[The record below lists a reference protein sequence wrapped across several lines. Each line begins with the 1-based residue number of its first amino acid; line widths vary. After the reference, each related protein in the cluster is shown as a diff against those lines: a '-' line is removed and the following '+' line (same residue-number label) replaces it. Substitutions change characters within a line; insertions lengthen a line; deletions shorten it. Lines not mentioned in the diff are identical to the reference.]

1 MVSLGRHASLGR
13 TPESRGVVYGDLD
26 LALVL
31 VTSHEPAELERS
43 KYREDGHVTRDE
55 DQRQVEIT
63 VDDTS
68 RFRRAA

>member
-43 KYREDGHVTRDE
+43 KYREDGHDSACQHE
-55 DQRQVEIT
+55 ACNDLE
-63 VDDTS
+63 
-68 RFRRAA
+68 